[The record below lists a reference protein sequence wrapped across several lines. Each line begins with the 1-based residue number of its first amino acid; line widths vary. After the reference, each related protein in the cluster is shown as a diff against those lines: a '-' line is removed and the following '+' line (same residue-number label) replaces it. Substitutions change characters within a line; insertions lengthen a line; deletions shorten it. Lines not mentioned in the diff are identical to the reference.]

1 MIDTKIYRD
10 IAARTDGAFMLGV
23 VGPVRTGKSTFIK
36 RFMETMVIPEIE
48 NTYTRERARDELPQS
63 GSGRTIMTAEPKFIP
78 EEAVRLSL
86 DGCEL
91 SVRLVDCVGYMV
103 EGAAG
108 QFENGV
114 ETDIILYLGLCNGA
128 GWATSLDGRDAVLLG
143 IEKIIELNWQ
153 DESAMQALIFHEIG
167 HIWHKT
173 YGNLYPE
180 ARSEGENSLA
190 QLYQEGL
197 AMVCEHILCQD
208 DRYYHQNQNGWLDW
222 CKENEAEIKREY
234 LRRVDKNIST
244 QDFFGDWCS
253 YKNHSDVGYYLG
265 CEFVKYLQRQYSL
278 VDIASLNVNQLYNH
292 FKEFASAE

>member
-1 MIDTKIYRD
+1 MRVIDSFPQMGRAFERGEFSITAWRRY
-10 IAARTDGAFMLGV
+10 AAEISPALPEKLEADAAEYDFAGAVLPVLQQFYQKSEQAALAHASFQKLVGGLAEKFCSVLGSA
-23 VGPVRTGKSTFIK
+23 P
-36 RFMETMVIPEIE
+36 EADVI
-48 NTYTRERARDELPQS
+48 L
-63 GSGRTIMTAEPKFIP
+63 
-78 EEAVRLSL
+78 
-86 DGCEL
+86 C
-91 SVRLVDCVGYMV
+91 
-103 EGAAG
+103 
-108 QFENGV
+108 
-114 ETDIILYLGLCNGA
+114 LGLCNGA

-153 DESAMQALIFHEIG
+153 DESAMPALIFHEIG

>member
-1 MIDTKIYRD
+1 
-10 IAARTDGAFMLGV
+10 
-23 VGPVRTGKSTFIK
+23 
-36 RFMETMVIPEIE
+36 
-48 NTYTRERARDELPQS
+48 
-63 GSGRTIMTAEPKFIP
+63 
-78 EEAVRLSL
+78 
-86 DGCEL
+86 
-91 SVRLVDCVGYMV
+91 
-103 EGAAG
+103 
-108 QFENGV
+108 
-114 ETDIILYLGLCNGA
+114 
-128 GWATSLDGRDAVLLG
+128 
-143 IEKIIELNWQ
+143 
-153 DESAMQALIFHEIG
+153 MQALIFHEIG

-173 YGNLYPE
+173 YGNLYPRGSVRGRKFTGS
-180 ARSEGENSLA
+180 ALSR
-190 QLYQEGL
+190 GL

-292 FKEFASAE
+292 FKEFCVGRINGRQAAKKLYIERAYCSRRF

>member
-1 MIDTKIYRD
+1 MINTRLLKNSALSWMWREHTPARFRRSLAKCERD
-10 IAARTDGAFMLGV
+10 SREYDFIIDVLPVVNNVLLNRDAAITANDLVAVTDKLA
-23 VGPVRTGKSTFIK
+23 SN
-36 RFMETMVIPEIE
+36 IE
-48 NTYTRERARDELPQS
+48 
-63 GSGRTIMTAEPKFIP
+63 
-78 EEAVRLSL
+78 RL
-86 DGCEL
+86 
-91 SVRLVDCVGYMV
+91 
-103 EGAAG
+103 
-108 QFENGV
+108 FENGV

-173 YGNLYPE
+173 HGNLYPE
-180 ARSEGENSLA
+180 ARSEGENHLA

-234 LRRVDKNIST
+234 LRRVDKNT
-244 QDFFGDWCS
+244 
-253 YKNHSDVGYYLG
+253 
-265 CEFVKYLQRQYSL
+265 
-278 VDIASLNVNQLYNH
+278 
-292 FKEFASAE
+292 